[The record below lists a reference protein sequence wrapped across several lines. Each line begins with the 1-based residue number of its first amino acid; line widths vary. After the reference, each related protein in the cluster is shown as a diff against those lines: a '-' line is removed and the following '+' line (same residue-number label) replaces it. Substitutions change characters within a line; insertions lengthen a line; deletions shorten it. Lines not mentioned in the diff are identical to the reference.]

1 MDNQNADIL
10 QPKELIDAVKQ
21 GGGNT
26 AELLRQ
32 QSTTLA
38 LLSGTM
44 TMSLGINSGFF
55 TSMLGELALQSG
67 LSSAQL
73 GEQQLYDAA
82 ALEGAVAMNLLINT
96 ISINVEG
103 ILASLTGL
111 SGVSETI
118 SANVEQILPMI
129 EKVGSGTNDAL
140 NTTFSG
146 ISAITGVVGLL
157 PKEMMGPLISG
168 LGALIAPLIATFG
181 PALAVLAGAVG
192 VGLGLNAI
200 VKHFTKPKNDNQTQ
214 SQDSLNTQTPSQE
227 QSQPPEKLQAQIQ
240 TTATVPN
247 PPTGTTQTID
257 PVQAAVDPFNTGE
270 GDQSRYNQYQSQI
283 DSSRANA
290 DALRD
295 AVKTGNAEVAAQI
308 GALTDAIH
316 RLADKPA
323 DRHVNS
329 EIVINTLKTNAT
341 LSEFKDM
348 LNEVLLRDLQ
358 TVE

>member
-1 MDNQNADIL
+1 MDNENMMIL
-10 QPKELIDAVKQ
+10 KPDDLIAEVKSQ
-21 GGGNT
+21 GQAIASSMNNQ
-26 AELLRQ
+26 L
-32 QSTTLA
+32 TTLQ
-38 LLSGTM
+38 LLNGTLL
-44 TMSLGINSGFF
+44 MSFGTNSQLFAG
-55 TSMLGELALQSG
+55 MLGELALQSSF
-67 LSSAQL
+67 SSAQL

-82 ALEGAVAMNLLINT
+82 ALEGASAMYLLINT
-96 ISINVEG
+96 
-103 ILASLTGL
+103 L
-111 SGVSETI
+111 SGNIKAIMDSLVALSGFGGTI
-118 SANVEQILPMI
+118 SANVAKYLPTI
-129 EKVGSGTNDAL
+129 EKVGSGSSSTL
-140 NTTFSG
+140 GTIFSG
-146 ISAITGVVGLL
+146 IAAFAGLVG
-157 PKEMMGPLISG
+157 PIQG

-227 QSQPPEKLQAQIQ
+227 QSQPPEKLQTQIQ

-270 GDQSRYNQYQSQI
+270 GDKSKYNQYQSQI
-283 DSSRANA
+283 DSSRQTA
-290 DALRD
+290 DALRE
-295 AVKTGNAEVAAQI
+295 AVKTGNTEVAAQLEMVAN
-308 GALTDAIH
+308 ALQ

-323 DRHVNS
+323 DRNVKS

-348 LNEVLLRDLQ
+348 LNETLLSNLE